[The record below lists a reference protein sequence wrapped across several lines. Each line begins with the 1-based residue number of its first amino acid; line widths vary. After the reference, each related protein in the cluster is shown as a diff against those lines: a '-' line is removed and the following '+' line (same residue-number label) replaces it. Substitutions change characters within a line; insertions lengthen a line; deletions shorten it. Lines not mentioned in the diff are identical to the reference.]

1 MSTLEVSPA
10 ESGLNLEAQ
19 TVTNDFSIQVA
30 TVNGSGSQTANTVLL
45 RAIFQ
50 MGIPVSGKNMFPSNI
65 AGLPT
70 WFTIRA
76 SKDGYIARRK
86 EIDFLVAMNAETAR
100 EDVMKL
106 ESGAAVVYDEP
117 LKLNQL
123 RSDLHFYPV
132 PFDKLVAPVCPEAKL
147 RKLVRNMIY
156 DGVVAWLLDIEMPEV
171 RRALVKQ
178 FGKRKA
184 KAAELN
190 WGAAQAGYDW
200 AAASLTKT
208 DPYRVKRLNLNT
220 GKVIIDGNSA
230 CALGAMFA
238 GVTVVTW
245 YPITP
250 SSSLVEA
257 LIGYLKRFRHDPET
271 GKATYAVVQ
280 AEDELAAVG
289 MALSAGWAGAR
300 AMTSTAGPGISLM
313 AEFVGLGYYA
323 ELPAVIFDVQRVGPS
338 TGLPTRTAQGD
349 VLSTALL
356 SHGDTRHPMFF
367 PGTPEECFSMAMEA
381 FDFAERFQTPVFVLT
396 DLDLGMNSWM
406 TDPFPYPEK
415 PIERGKVLSA
425 EDLDRLGG
433 FARYKDVDGDGI
445 GYRTLPGTHHTA
457 AAYFTRGSGHNEKA
471 QYTEREDDYRNNM
484 DRLARKFETMRQ
496 YVPPPLVEVSRVP
509 AASNGRPAQARI
521 GLISIGSSGYA
532 VRESSDQLWN
542 EHHIAADCLRLR
554 AYPFTDELKSFIQ
567 RYERVYVVEQNRDAQ
582 LLGLMRLE
590 FEPELIARLRSV
602 RYYGGLP
609 LDARTVTDEVVRQE
623 MTPGKHN
630 QNGN

>member
-1 MSTLEVSPA
+1 VSTLEVSPA
-10 ESGLNLEAQ
+10 ESGLGLEAQ

-86 EIDFLVAMNAETAR
+86 EIDFFVAMNAETAR

-106 ESGAAVVYDEP
+106 ETGAAVVYDEP

-132 PFDKLVAPVCPEAKL
+132 PFDKLVTPVCPDAKL

-156 DGVVAWLLDIEMPEV
+156 DGVVAWLLGIEMPEV

-200 AAASLTKT
+200 AAASLVKT
-208 DPYRVKRLNLNT
+208 DPYRVERLDLNT

-349 VLSTALL
+349 VLCTAIL
-356 SHGDTRHPMFF
+356 SHGDTHHPIFF
-367 PGTPEECFSMAMEA
+367 PGTPEECFNMALQA
-381 FDFAERFQTPVFVLT
+381 FDFAEQFQTPVFVLT

-406 TDPFPYPEK
+406 TDPFSYPEK

-496 YVPPPLVEVSRVP
+496 YVPKPLLETSRVP

-554 AYPFTDELKSFIQ
+554 AYPFTDELKAFIR

-590 FEPELIARLRSV
+590 FEPELISILRSV

-623 MTPGKHN
+623 LG
-630 QNGN
+630 